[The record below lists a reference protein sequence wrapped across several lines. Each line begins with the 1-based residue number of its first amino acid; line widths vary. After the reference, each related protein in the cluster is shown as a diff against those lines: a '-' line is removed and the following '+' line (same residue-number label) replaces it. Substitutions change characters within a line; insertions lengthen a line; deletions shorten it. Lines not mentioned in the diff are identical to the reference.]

1 MTMGTEEELA
11 PQQIEPQ
18 AMLELL
24 VEMFGPIL
32 DSEDLEEAIELV
44 LNAMIMVENTL
55 LATDVDFLA
64 GTQLDQPGVPGV
76 YTIWIASGDATD
88 LYTISLGGRTLVSGA
103 NPILRANAEIRENED
118 AFTQILS
125 PTGGRPVISFTSA
138 AGATARIR
146 VKFLPA
152 IAN

>member
-1 MTMGTEEELA
+1 MKTEDEDQT
-11 PQQIEPQ
+11 QQIDRQEVIDH
-18 AMLELL
+18 LEKL
-24 VEMFGPIL
+24 VGPI
-32 DSEDLEEAIELV
+32 DSEEDLLEGLQLV

-55 LATDVDFLA
+55 TATNVDFLA

-76 YTIWIASGDATD
+76 YTIWICSVSAADS
-88 LYTISLGGRTLVSGA
+88 YTISLGGRTLVSGA
-103 NPILRANAEIRENED
+103 NPIQRANAEVRENED

-138 AGATARIR
+138 AGAIARIR

-152 IAN
+152 SVL

>member
-1 MTMGTEEELA
+1 MELED
-11 PQQIEPQ
+11 QQM
-18 AMLELL
+18 A
-24 VEMFGPIL
+24 
-32 DSEDLEEAIELV
+32 LEEAEDRIEDLFDGLTETEVKEMAELV
-44 LNAMIMVENTL
+44 LSQMITVENTL
-55 LATDVDFLA
+55 LATDLDFLA

-103 NPILRANAEIRENED
+103 NPVLRANAEIRENED
-118 AFTQILS
+118 SFTQVLS
-125 PTGGRPVISFTSA
+125 TTGGRPVISFTSA

-152 IAN
+152 TAV

>member
-1 MTMGTEEELA
+1 MTIEAEGLSEAQQTQREEVLEAL
-11 PQQIEPQ
+11 Q
-18 AMLELL
+18 AL
-24 VEMFGPIL
+24 VGPIT
-32 DSEDLEEAIELV
+32 SKEDLEEGIELV

-55 LATDVDFLA
+55 LATDLDFLA

-118 AFTQILS
+118 AFTQVLS
-125 PTGGRPVISFTSA
+125 PTGGRPVISFTSG

-146 VKFLPA
+146 VKFLPSTA
-152 IAN
+152 I

>member
-1 MTMGTEEELA
+1 MALETEQ
-11 PQQIEPQ
+11 PKEPTQTDPHEAWDMLQ
-18 AMLELL
+18 AL
-24 VEMFGPIL
+24 VGPIA
-32 DSEDLEEAIELV
+32 DKEDFEEAMELV
-44 LNAMIMVENTL
+44 LSNMIMVENTL
-55 LATDVDFLA
+55 LATDLDFLA

-88 LYTISLGGRTLVSGA
+88 LYTIALGGRTLVSGA

-118 AFTQILS
+118 AFTQVLS

-152 IAN
+152 SAI